1 MFVST
6 SGYQDAQDTSESVSR
21 QTNPNSVFNG
31 SKHINAIP
39 DQMEFLKDKN
49 FFENRSNLTTSPV
62 QLTQSEIEKVLNIHK
77 KESEENPV
85 LTGDKPVLP
94 NDKQVDPESRSS
106 TSYSMEFEEEDE
118 EVQVCFLEWHPC
130 QFLYGA
136 ILLSMKIALPKLY

>member
-6 SGYQDAQDTSESVSR
+6 SGYQDAQDTSESISDNPR
-21 QTNPNSVFNG
+21 QTNPNSVFDD

-39 DQMEFLKDKN
+39 DQIEFIKDIH

-62 QLTQSEIEKVLNIHK
+62 QLTQSEIKKVLNIHK
-77 KESEENPV
+77 NESEENPI
-85 LTGDKPVLP
+85 LPDYKPVSP

-106 TSYSMEFEEEDE
+106 SSYSMEFEEEDE

-130 QFLYGA
+130 QFLCSELVDYTR
-136 ILLSMKIALPKLY
+136 S